1 MVTLT
6 PGHQVG
12 SFDKGGWGGA
22 IANRLVRRCDLL
34 NRGLSGYNTKWALNV
49 LPKIITQ
56 PTNQATIAAVAVFFG
71 ANDSTLK
78 DVNPVQHIPLTEYT
92 ENLKRIIQ
100 YLKSIGV
107 CEEKVIMI
115 TPPPLDESAWE
126 KACIT
131 KGGKLDRCN
140 SVTKQYAEACVKVA
154 TEYGTDVLDLWTLMQ
169 MENRVIHCA
178 RGKGVLASSTLYA
191 VNYRCLLYVGG
202 GMAWRSCIP
211 SHGEK
216 VATGF
221 TPSAAALVEEL
232 SRSCPCCHWERQVM
246 TRK

>member
-1 MVTLT
+1 MSSCGIQWPQIILFGDSIT
-6 PGHQVG
+6 QG

-169 MENRVIHCA
+169 MENRDF
-178 RGKGVLASSTLYA
+178 ASY
-191 VNYRCLLYVGG
+191 LLDGLHLSEEG
-202 GMAWRSCIP
+202 SKFLETHLWP
-211 SHGEK
+211 LLEK
-216 VATGF
+216 KIERLPMILPHWSNIDQLNPEA
-221 TPSAAALVEEL
+221 SLLV
-232 SRSCPCCHWERQVM
+232 
-246 TRK
+246 